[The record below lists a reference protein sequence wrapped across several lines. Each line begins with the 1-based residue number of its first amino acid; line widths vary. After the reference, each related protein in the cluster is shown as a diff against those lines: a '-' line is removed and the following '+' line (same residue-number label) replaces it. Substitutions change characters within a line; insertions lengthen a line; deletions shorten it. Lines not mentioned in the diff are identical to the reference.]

1 MATTNDTVDLGK
13 NDRGVLFDADAE
25 ALAAGWATDDP
36 YPYLLKLLDGPP
48 VRKGT
53 LEELMGV
60 PQMYPLQL
68 FQGEVYSILS
78 YEAVNAAFMD
88 AETFNNKVYE
98 SLSKPTLGDTL
109 LNMDGAHHK
118 SMRNVTKP
126 WFKPSFTNG
135 WWNDKW
141 IVRAVDELFDRITA
155 KDHADLNLELCAPL
169 PMSVVSIG
177 FGIPVGE
184 ALSFRQALHVVMS
197 QKDPV
202 LVAEAHAEVERVLH
216 KLMAERREQPE
227 DDLVSR
233 LVHAD
238 LKLEDGT
245 TRKLTDDEVMRYCML
260 IIHAGGGTTWRQ
272 MGITIMALLNHPE
285 QMDALRKDRS
295 LLRPAIQEATRWY
308 PTDSAFLRY
317 VARDTV
323 FEGVEMKAG
332 SIAYLCLATAN
343 RDRTQWEDPDA
354 FNILRPTKRHFAFGA
369 GVHACLGQHLSRQEM
384 EVALNAVLDQL
395 VDLRWD
401 PDYPPARM
409 SGGTLIGRGPNAL
422 QVRFTPV
429 AGSS

>member
-1 MATTNDTVDLGK
+1 MATNYDTVDLEK
-13 NDRGVLFDADAE
+13 SDRGVLFNADAE
-25 ALAAGWATDDP
+25 AHAAGWATDDP
-36 YPYLLKLLDGPP
+36 YPLLLKLLDGPP
-48 VRKGT
+48 VRKGS
-53 LEELMGV
+53 LEALMGI
-60 PQMYPLQL
+60 PQQFPLQM
-68 FQGEVYSILS
+68 FAGEAYSILS
-78 YEAVNAAFMD
+78 FDAVNDAFMD
-88 AETFNNKVYE
+88 AESFNNQVYE
-98 SLSKPTLGDTL
+98 KLSRPTLGDTL
-109 LNMDGAHHK
+109 LNMDGKRHQ

-141 IVRAVDELFDRITA
+141 IVRAVNELFDRITT

-177 FGIPVGE
+177 FGIPADEV
-184 ALSFRQALHVVMS
+184 LSFRKALHDVMS
-197 QKDPV
+197 RNSPELAAKG
-202 LVAEAHAEVERVLH
+202 HAEVERVLH

-238 LKLEDGT
+238 LKAEDDT

-285 QMDALRKDRS
+285 QLAALRNDRS

-317 VARDTV
+317 VAKDTV
-323 FEGVEMKAG
+323 LEGVEMKAG

-343 RDRTQWEDPDA
+343 RDRSQWESPDS
-354 FNILRPTKRHFAFGA
+354 FNILRPQKRHFAFGA
-369 GVHACLGQHLSRQEM
+369 GIHACLGQHLSRQEM
-384 EVALNAVLDQL
+384 EVALNAVLDRL
-395 VDLRWD
+395 GDLRWD

-409 SGGTLIGRGPNAL
+409 SGGTLIGRGPDAL
-422 QVRFTPV
+422 HVRYSPI
-429 AGSS
+429 ALA